1 MSKIQEAFKNGKA
14 FIPFITCG
22 DPNLN
27 ITAELVKAAVD
38 NGADL
43 VELGIP
49 FSDPVAEG
57 PVIQEANVRALKGGV
72 TTEKIFSLVE
82 KLRKDVSVPLVFM
95 TYANL
100 IYSYGIEEFAKKSA
114 QVGVDGLILPDV
126 PYEEKEEFAPSFEKY
141 GLDFISLV
149 APTSVNR
156 LEMISRE
163 AKGFLYVVSSL
174 GVTGV
179 CSEIKT
185 DLASIM
191 QVVQNS
197 VKVPA
202 AIGFGIS
209 TPQQAE
215 EISQYADG
223 VIVGSAI
230 MKIVAKYGEKS
241 VGYVAEYIKGMKDAI
256 R

>member
-1 MSKIQEAFKNGKA
+1 
-14 FIPFITCG
+14 
-22 DPNLN
+22 
-27 ITAELVKAAVD
+27 
-38 NGADL
+38 
-43 VELGIP
+43 
-49 FSDPVAEG
+49 
-57 PVIQEANVRALKGGV
+57 
-72 TTEKIFSLVE
+72 
-82 KLRKDVSVPLVFM
+82 M

-179 CSEIKT
+179 RSEIKT